1 MPLFPRDGEAIV
13 APSRLPVLPL
23 RDTVLFPY
31 VVTPIVVGRAASLA
45 AIEAAAA
52 GDGMLFVVAQRD
64 TTVDD
69 PSASDLHRVGVVAR
83 IQPASRLANG
93 TVRVLLEGAARARVS
108 RYGGGP
114 AAMRATVVPFPLVDP
129 TPGGE
134 PGEPDA
140 PEGAQRQATTRQL
153 LSLFE
158 DYAALQRRVP
168 GEIVALLRDV
178 ASPERQAFGV
188 AAHLL
193 VRPELRQH
201 LLEAPDLVAMLARL
215 AEVIAGE
222 LDLLGLERQIE
233 ERVRG
238 AIFQNQREFYL
249 NEQLKAIHR
258 ELGQDET
265 DDVGALEA
273 QVRAKKLPPAVEARA
288 LREVRRLRRMPLVS
302 PEATVSRTFLDW
314 VLGLAWHERST
325 PLETAGDPTAA
336 VERARAVLDEDH
348 HGLDEVKER
357 ILDYIAVLTL
367 VGEVRGPVLCLVG
380 PPGVGKTSLA
390 RSIARALGRRFARLS
405 LGGVRDEAEIRGHR
419 RTYIG
424 AMPGRI
430 IQAMRRAEA
439 VDPVLLLDEIDKT
452 GSDWRGDP
460 AAALLEVLD
469 PEQHH
474 AFSDHFLEIE
484 YDLSRV
490 LFVTTANSLAGI
502 PEPLRDRM
510 EIIRIPGY
518 LEPEKLAIA
527 RRYLAP
533 RALRESGL
541 DPEAVTWD
549 DDALAT
555 IVRGWTREAGVR
567 DLERRIARVARKLAR
582 RRAAGGRSLHVATAD
597 LPELLGNA
605 PFLDDDRTSDDK
617 IGVAN
622 GLAYTPAG
630 GELLEVEVSVV
641 PGRGRLQLTGALGDV
656 MKESASA
663 ALSYVRARTA
673 MLGIDP
679 DFHKTRDLHI
689 HIPAGATPK
698 DGPSAGITIATALVS
713 ALTGVPV
720 RADVAMTGEIT
731 LRGRVLAVGGVKEKA
746 VAAHRHRVLS
756 IVLPRANEREAM
768 ELPAEVRDAMQW
780 HPVTSMDEVLQHAL
794 RRPLEMPNNVPA
806 RRPAPRRRRRTEV
819 EPT

>member
-1 MPLFPRDGEAIV
+1 
-13 APSRLPVLPL
+13 
-23 RDTVLFPY
+23 
-31 VVTPIVVGRAASLA
+31 
-45 AIEAAAA
+45 
-52 GDGMLFVVAQRD
+52 
-64 TTVDD
+64 
-69 PSASDLHRVGVVAR
+69 
-83 IQPASRLANG
+83 
-93 TVRVLLEGAARARVS
+93 
-108 RYGGGP
+108 
-114 AAMRATVVPFPLVDP
+114 
-129 TPGGE
+129 
-134 PGEPDA
+134 
-140 PEGAQRQATTRQL
+140 
-153 LSLFE
+153 
-158 DYAALQRRVP
+158 
-168 GEIVALLRDV
+168 
-178 ASPERQAFGV
+178 
-188 AAHLL
+188 
-193 VRPELRQH
+193 
-201 LLEAPDLVAMLARL
+201 
-215 AEVIAGE
+215 
-222 LDLLGLERQIE
+222 
-233 ERVRG
+233 
-238 AIFQNQREFYL
+238 
-249 NEQLKAIHR
+249 
-258 ELGQDET
+258 
-265 DDVGALEA
+265 
-273 QVRAKKLPPAVEARA
+273 
-288 LREVRRLRRMPLVS
+288 
-302 PEATVSRTFLDW
+302 
-314 VLGLAWHERST
+314 
-325 PLETAGDPTAA
+325 
-336 VERARAVLDEDH
+336 
-348 HGLDEVKER
+348 
-357 ILDYIAVLTL
+357 
-367 VGEVRGPVLCLVG
+367 
-380 PPGVGKTSLA
+380 
-390 RSIARALGRRFARLS
+390 
-405 LGGVRDEAEIRGHR
+405 
-419 RTYIG
+419 
-424 AMPGRI
+424 MPGRI

-474 AFSDHFLEIE
+474 AFSDHFLELE

-527 RRYLAP
+527 RRYLVP
-533 RALRESGL
+533 RALRASGL
-541 DPEAVTWD
+541 DPDAVTWD
-549 DDALAT
+549 DDALAA

-582 RRAAGGRSLHVATAD
+582 RRASGTGTVPDGMLRVATSD
-597 LPELLGNA
+597 LPSLLGNA
-605 PFLDDDRTSDDK
+605 PFLDDETTTDDK
-617 IGVAN
+617 VGVAN

-673 MLGIDP
+673 VLGIDP

-756 IVLPRANEREAM
+756 VVLPRANERDAM
-768 ELPAEVRDAMQW
+768 ELPAEVREAMQW
-780 HPVTSMDEVLQHAL
+780 HPVGSMDEVLVHAL
-794 RRPLEMPNNVPA
+794 RRPIDVPNAPT